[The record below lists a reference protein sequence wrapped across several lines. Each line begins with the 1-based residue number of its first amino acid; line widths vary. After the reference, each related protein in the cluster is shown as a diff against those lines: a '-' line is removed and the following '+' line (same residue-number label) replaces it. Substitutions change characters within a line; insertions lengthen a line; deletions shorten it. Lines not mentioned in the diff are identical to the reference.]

1 MPSSKT
7 ADSPTRHSPI
17 TSRSASLLLP
27 GTYLK
32 LRLTPE
38 RISDSAESLLLI
50 LTLLVIWMMLYIS
63 ISSMM
68 ALLKLVSILPMS
80 RTLSSQSKFL
90 CRYTQKYQLSLLMSA
105 SFAALPSTA
114 KLEEEA
120 LLSTSSSVPH
130 RCYLN
135 RSAQISAPFSQA
147 KIDWLS
153 VLSSRCPRT
162 EESSRAGSASQSS
175 NLPPSYLTIWLSKLL
190 MKASCQRI

>member
-1 MPSSKT
+1 MPSSRT
-7 ADSPTRHSPI
+7 AASPMRHSPI
-17 TSRSASLLLP
+17 MSRSASLLHH
-27 GTYLK
+27 GTYRK

-38 RISDSAESLLLI
+38 RTSDSAESSLLI

-68 ALLKLVSILPMS
+68 ALSKLVFILPMS

-90 CRYTQKYQLSLLMSA
+90 CRHTQKYQLSLLTSA

-120 LLSTSSSVPH
+120 LLSTSSSVPR
-130 RCYLN
+130 RCCLN

-162 EESSRAGSASQSS
+162 EECSRAGSANQS
-175 NLPPSYLTIWLSKLL
+175 
-190 MKASCQRI
+190 